1 MPGSFVGLD
10 VWLVAWLVGRTDGL
24 AGRDYRLI
32 CLLGWMLIC
41 FAWFNGLVVG
51 WLVGWLVVWLVGW
64 LVMGLFFGWMHGLS
78 GFLGFVC

>member
-1 MPGSFVGLD
+1 MPGSFAGFD

-51 WLVGWLVVWLVGW
+51 WLV
-64 LVMGLFFGWMHGLS
+64 MGLFFGWMHGLS